1 MIPKVQARTF
11 VLPHLPYVI
20 FKAILVANYL
30 YINQKENTFFA
41 LQGVPF
47 AFWFCFF
54 FTQKQAALETSHH
67 SPDYYSLTSIF
78 CFVPPLWLKQRQLK
92 CNTNQADIPL
102 PSSSP
107 SPKGEKKKKFDFSS
121 PSPPSA
127 EFDDLSVNINITPLK
142 TSEIQHKRSTQAYCS
157 ANPSTEKVLTQHT
170 CSHTKNLQKPLKYF
184 CNISLFHYIGIIWFS
199 ELLIPYAICNH
210 FPCFILIL
218 SSFIK

>member
-78 CFVPPLWLKQRQLK
+78 GFVPPLWLKQRQLK

-107 SPKGEKKKKFDFSS
+107 SPKGEKKRNLTSAPPHLLQLNLMTCQLISISLLWKLLKFSTSEAHKLIAQQTPQQRKYWPSTHAPTQKTSKS
-121 PSPPSA
+121 PSNIFAIFHFFIILAS
-127 EFDDLSVNINITPLK
+127 FDSVN
-142 TSEIQHKRSTQAYCS
+142 S
-157 ANPSTEKVLTQHT
+157 
-170 CSHTKNLQKPLKYF
+170 
-184 CNISLFHYIGIIWFS
+184 
-199 ELLIPYAICNH
+199 
-210 FPCFILIL
+210 
-218 SSFIK
+218 